1 MDAKFIGNN
10 VSFSGMLLAEER
22 DAKLILARQP
32 TTFLVPN
39 RFDKIIFVTCATFNG
54 FVRYAVGPANS
65 AAE

>member
-32 TTFLVPN
+32 TTFQVPN
-39 RFDKIIFVTCATFNG
+39 RFNKIMFVICATFNG
-54 FVRYAVGPANS
+54 FVR
-65 AAE
+65 